1 MKRENGITLIALIV
15 TIIIMLTL
23 AGVSVKM
30 AIDNG
35 VIDNAKEAKDQCET
49 AQDDEDS
56 KLNSVSQEMR
66 NFLDANKG
74 TSGSGSSGGPR

>member
-35 VIDNAKEAKDQCET
+35 VIDNAKEAKDQYET

-56 KLNSVSQEMR
+56 QLNSVSQEMR

-74 TSGSGSSGGPR
+74 QSGPPM

>member
-35 VIDNAKEAKDQCET
+35 VIDNAKEAKDQYEN

-56 KLNSVSQEMR
+56 QLNSVSQEMR

-74 TSGSGSSGGPR
+74 SGSSGGPR